1 VEVEVGAEV
10 VAPRRRKSL
19 GLLVWVLRSKV
30 AAGFYSNELKKKK
43 KLKPNSRSRCLEV
56 EVKIR
61 QANMAPKRPRAIAFR
76 RRVGV
81 ASRVAAGFAFA
92 ELLQHKMPKKKYETS
107 V

>member
-1 VEVEVGAEV
+1 MEVEVGAEV

-43 KLKPNSRSRCLEV
+43 KTETELAQSMSRSRSQNSSS
-56 EVKIR
+56 KHGT
-61 QANMAPKRPRAIAFR
+61 QKRPRAIAFR

-92 ELLQHKMPKKKYETS
+92 ELLQHKMSKKK
-107 V
+107 

>member
-1 VEVEVGAEV
+1 MSPSQFFWFWRPHAVEEVDVENEVGVAVEVEVGAEV

-43 KLKPNSRSRCLEV
+43 KKLKPNSRSRCLEV

-61 QANMAPKRPRAIAFR
+61 QANMAPKNAHVP
-76 RRVGV
+76 
-81 ASRVAAGFAFA
+81 
-92 ELLQHKMPKKKYETS
+92 
-107 V
+107 